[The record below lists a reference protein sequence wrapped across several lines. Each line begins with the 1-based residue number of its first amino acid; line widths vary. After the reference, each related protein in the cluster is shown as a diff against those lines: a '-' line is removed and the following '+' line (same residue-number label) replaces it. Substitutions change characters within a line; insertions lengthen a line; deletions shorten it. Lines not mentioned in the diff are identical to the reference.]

1 MTATELLLLLG
12 AALLLVGAFTWRR
25 RIGRFAMS
33 LGLVLLLL
41 MLLLYGA
48 ELVGE
53 LL

>member
-1 MTATELLLLLG
+1 MTAIELLLLAG
-12 AALLLVGAFTWRR
+12 AALLIAGAFGWRR
-25 RIGRFAMS
+25 RLGRVAMS

>member
-1 MTATELLLLLG
+1 MTVTELLLLAG
-12 AALLLVGAFTWRR
+12 AALLLAGAFTWRHR
-25 RIGRFAMS
+25 FGRLAMS
-33 LGLVLLLL
+33 VGLLLLLL